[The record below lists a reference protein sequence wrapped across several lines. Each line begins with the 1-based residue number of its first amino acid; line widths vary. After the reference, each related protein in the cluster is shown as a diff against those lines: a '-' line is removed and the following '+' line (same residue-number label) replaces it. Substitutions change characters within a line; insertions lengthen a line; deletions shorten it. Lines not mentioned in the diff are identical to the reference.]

1 MKFCFESPPPC
12 PHLLTGAIVQWLG
25 VWQKL
30 GTVSSNIS
38 PFIFKSAKIFGI
50 QMSRELTGE
59 HQQSYCQKSE
69 EKILN
74 KSKLVSH

>member
-1 MKFCFESPPPC
+1 MKFGVDSPRPC
-12 PHLLTGAIVQWLG
+12 AHLLTGPIVQWWG
-25 VWQKL
+25 VWQKM

-50 QMSRELTGE
+50 QMSRELSGE

-69 EKILN
+69 EKI
-74 KSKLVSH
+74 